1 MSNPM
6 KRGSGSEPAADSVE
20 ALSETVTHLRAE
32 RDGLRRAMRNRSVI
46 EQAKGVLAERLDISP
61 EAAFERIVERS
72 SQSNVKV
79 ADIAAA
85 IVSGQNSSPPAVAEA
100 APATISE
107 VEHTDETQA
116 VDLPANL
123 NTLRAELPLIASHI
137 ESAQTYNEIARALAT
152 GTVGWA
158 EPAHV
163 LVMLLEPDGALR
175 LAGHAGL
182 SPTTRSQWER
192 VPPIDN
198 VPVFTALRDRA
209 PLYLPDAEAV
219 QRQFPSGPNRTGE
232 ALFAMPLI
240 HQGRTIGAVELT
252 WKTPPRMDKETRE
265 HLFTLAAATAQ
276 RCDRLW
282 HMKSSQSS
290 GSDRLA
296 PTDANLLPLFMT
308 ALSRPALLLI
318 PQFDS
323 GRIVDF
329 IVQAANPGAQEAA
342 TAEKL
347 SSSSNTLLKL
357 LPHMGSQRF
366 LTLLTSVFN
375 SGEPHDES
383 NIRINAE
390 AEGTRHS
397 YQIDMH
403 VARVWDRIMLTWR
416 YVTEAEQLHG
426 PLLYAESAFD
436 TGAFWW
442 NAATNE
448 LRWSAGMF
456 RLTGADPSAPPPP
469 IDTVTELI
477 HPDDRDK
484 IIHHAEA
491 LLRDGTHDS
500 IIIRGTGACEGN
512 SYELS
517 AQAFLDTDGT
527 LVAVYGACR
536 LTTHDRGADVPTPSA
551 PSPQAN
557 PTGFDAD
564 SAVAAALAPL
574 PATTSNAE
582 GIGVSGISSGPG
594 THVCGSWYDT
604 VQLSDSAAMLIVGEV
619 HGDASAASLL
629 RLRYAATAYAVGG
642 KQPHELLEALNDLA
656 CIIEPDRTASACVAR
671 VDLDTADIVWAAS
684 GQAAP
689 IFFRPDRSANIRSGA
704 LGMPIGAT
712 TGITFASNDAHLDP
726 GEQMILYTESMMN
739 RNDVS
744 LSRMIEAML
753 TAAEAT
759 TPADALDRLRQQVPD
774 VASSDMSLVIVRNE
788 R

>member
-20 ALSETVTHLRAE
+20 ALSETVAQLRAE

-79 ADIAAA
+79 ADLAAA
-85 IVSGQNSSPPAVAEA
+85 IVSGHNSSPPTVAEA
-100 APATISE
+100 APASISE
-107 VEHTDETQA
+107 VDSTDTTTPVE
-116 VDLPANL
+116 LPANL

-137 ESAQTYNEIARALAT
+137 ESAQSYNEIAEALTAK
-152 GTVGWA
+152 TVGWA
-158 EPAHV
+158 EPDHV
-163 LVMLLEPDGALR
+163 LVMLIEPDGALR

-219 QRQFPSGPNRTGE
+219 QQQFPSGPNRTGE

-265 HLFTLAAATAQ
+265 HLFTLAATTAQ
-276 RCDRLW
+276 RCDRLS
-282 HMKSSQSS
+282 HTKSSSTS
-290 GSDRLA
+290 RSNRLA

-375 SGEPHDES
+375 SGEPYDES
-383 NIRINAE
+383 NVRISAD

-397 YQIDMH
+397 YQVDIH
-403 VARVWDRIMLTWR
+403 VARVWDRVMLTWR
-416 YVTEAEQLHG
+416 YVTEAEQLHE

-442 NAATNE
+442 SAATNE

-456 RLTGADPSAPPPP
+456 RLTGADPSQAAPP

-477 HPDDRDK
+477 HPDDREK
-484 IIHHAEA
+484 IVHHAES
-491 LLRDGTHDS
+491 LLRDGTHGS
-500 IIIRGTGACEGN
+500 VTIRGAGACEGN

-517 AQAFLDTDGT
+517 AQAFLGTDGT

-536 LTTHDRGADVPTPSA
+536 LAKDEEAAGGSGAAA
-551 PSPQAN
+551 PAPQADS
-557 PTGFDAD
+557 TGFDAD

-574 PATTSNAE
+574 PATSNAE
-582 GIGVSGISSGPG
+582 GILVSGISNGPG
-594 THVCGSWYDT
+594 AHVCGSWYDT

-629 RLRYAATAYAVGG
+629 RLRYAATAYAVAG
-642 KQPHELLEALNDLA
+642 KQPHELLQALNDLA
-656 CIIEPDRTASACVAR
+656 CIVEPGRTASACVAR
-671 VDLDTADIVWAAS
+671 VDLDSADIVWAAS

-712 TGITFASNDAHLDP
+712 TGITFASNDAHLDA

-759 TPADALDRLRQQVPD
+759 TPA
-774 VASSDMSLVIVRNE
+774 
-788 R
+788 